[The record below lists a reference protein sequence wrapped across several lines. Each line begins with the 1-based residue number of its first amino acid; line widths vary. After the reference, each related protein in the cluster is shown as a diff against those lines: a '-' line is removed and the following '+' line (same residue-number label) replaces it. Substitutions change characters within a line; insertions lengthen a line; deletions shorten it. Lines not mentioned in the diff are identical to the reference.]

1 MKLKTF
7 GLALVATA
15 FMAGAALA
23 QSGTMQ
29 PIPNPPEKAKM
40 KHKKKMTKPAADA
53 AAATRR
59 CGQAGDARQEVIYD
73 KARRRPWVSGAA

>member
-1 MKLKTF
+1 MKLRTI
-7 GLALVATA
+7 GLAFVATA

-40 KHKKKMTKPAADA
+40 HHKKKAKAAAPADAAKPTDAAKPAASA
-53 AAATRR
+53 
-59 CGQAGDARQEVIYD
+59 
-73 KARRRPWVSGAA
+73 KK

>member
-1 MKLKTF
+1 MKLRTI

-15 FMAGAALA
+15 FMASSALA

-40 KHKKKMTKPAADA
+40 KHHKKKKAAAPAAAPADA
-53 AAATRR
+53 AKPAEAAKP
-59 CGQAGDARQEVIYD
+59 AMPP
-73 KARRRPWVSGAA
+73 KK

>member
-15 FMAGAALA
+15 FMASAALA

-29 PIPNPPEKAKM
+29 PIPNPPEKHKV
-40 KHKKKMTKPAADA
+40 KHKAKPKAAADATKADSTTPADAKPAAPA
-53 AAATRR
+53 
-59 CGQAGDARQEVIYD
+59 
-73 KARRRPWVSGAA
+73 KKK

>member
-1 MKLKTF
+1 VNLKTI

-15 FMAGAALA
+15 FMASSALA

-40 KHKKKMTKPAADA
+40 MKHKKKMHKAMAKSDKAMAKSDSKDAKADMKADAKPAMPA
-53 AAATRR
+53 
-59 CGQAGDARQEVIYD
+59 
-73 KARRRPWVSGAA
+73 KK